1 MTFPTRIWLIAHGN
15 TGLSHE
21 NRPSTSQL
29 STVNC
34 NCPKPRSHLLQFDHW
49 TAATKWEG
57 SRSHPTPDAVRSP
70 GRIFAAAAGRSRLQR
85 ISRLPPTAAN
95 HSRLSTVDCD
105 CRLRL
110 LTVKARHQLSTV
122 ECNCRLSRPTV
133 DIFLDCRL
141 STATV
146 DCRDRLSRISSV
158 KCQLS
163 TVRDSRLQSRDKE

>member
-1 MTFPTRIWLIAHGN
+1 MPTGTRGYRTKIAGKSPKYLN
-15 TGLSHE
+15 C
-21 NRPSTSQL
+21 RL

-34 NCPKPRSHLLQFDHW
+34 PSPRHTCSPDGCYQR
-49 TAATKWEG
+49 EG
-57 SRSHPTPDAVRSP
+57 PESHPTPDAVRSP

-95 HSRLSTVDCD
+95 HSQLSTVNCN
-105 CRLRL
+105 CRLLRS
-110 LTVKARHQLSTV
+110 TVKARPQLSTV